1 MKDLKSK
8 VRLSILLDLIAM
20 LVIGIVGVV
29 IASSAAAIIAGALEL
44 LITVDIIAA
53 AKYLKKLK

>member
-44 LITVDIIAA
+44 LITIDIIAA